1 MTKKTVTTP
10 GDCDEDE
17 GEKTTPELSGQ
28 NTLGAAMSLS
38 IFWRLH
44 NPQQTNFWY
53 TLADGDDD

>member
-38 IFWRLH
+38 IF
-44 NPQQTNFWY
+44 
-53 TLADGDDD
+53 